1 MGNEQNIGWARE
13 GLTEEPEDMT
23 AVLNVDGG
31 SDELGAEGEVAAD
44 CASGEIDDDGT
55 GEGRRR
61 RRVLAVAAVGGA
73 ILLTLGVGGAWASGL
88 FTAGE
93 VPAPVQEAMRTV
105 RAAARGEA
113 VVSIAVK
120 AEGWKSGFGAFG
132 YAVVDDRGKTID
144 EGELAPG
151 KDAQLVCP
159 DGTYAV
165 SITSFPSMKGKK
177 ATWAPPASQMF
188 QVLNGKAT
196 PATIS
201 FTLLPVDPTDEKA
214 VEAVTASLPEG
225 EKEAVMGH
233 LSEVG
238 KKTDGGASKL
248 APAKPQ
254 APASGPASH
263 AKKWGI
269 VKEAWDE
276 RVMVTAEHDRIEM
289 VRKPWYEEKLVR
301 EAWTETIDHPAEY
314 AIDKIKIGVMH
325 GCDTCGFETQDD
337 DVFGDHL
344 ASNGHIGWT
353 RPIYEEHKVLVKD
366 AWTETISHPAEY
378 QTVHHPAETKTVHYD
393 AVYKTVHH
401 DAVYGWI

>member
-1 MGNEQNIGWARE
+1 
-13 GLTEEPEDMT
+13 
-23 AVLNVDGG
+23 
-31 SDELGAEGEVAAD
+31 
-44 CASGEIDDDGT
+44 
-55 GEGRRR
+55 
-61 RRVLAVAAVGGA
+61 
-73 ILLTLGVGGAWASGL
+73 
-88 FTAGE
+88 
-93 VPAPVQEAMRTV
+93 
-105 RAAARGEA
+105 
-113 VVSIAVK
+113 
-120 AEGWKSGFGAFG
+120 
-132 YAVVDDRGKTID
+132 
-144 EGELAPG
+144 
-151 KDAQLVCP
+151 
-159 DGTYAV
+159 
-165 SITSFPSMKGKK
+165 
-177 ATWAPPASQMF
+177 MF

-225 EKEAVMGH
+225 EREAAMGH
-233 LSEVG
+233 LSEAG
-238 KKTDGGASKL
+238 KNTDGGASKL

-254 APASGPASH
+254 APASGAASH

-289 VRKPWYEEKLVR
+289 VRGPWYEEKLVR
-301 EAWTETIDHPAEY
+301 EAWTETIDHPAEYAIDKIKIGVMHGCDTCGFETQDDDVFGDHLASNGHIGWTRIDHPAEY

-366 AWTETISHPAEY
+366 AWTETINHPAEY

-393 AVYKTVHH
+393 AVYNKTMMSLVTIWPPTAISVGRGPYTRSTRFSLRTPGPRRSTILPSTRPCTILPRPKPFIMTRSTKRFITMLCMGGFKRSMHPWVV
-401 DAVYGWI
+401 DWNGIVLSARDEMLVRMKAGLALLIKGKWSVK